1 MIDLLLIIIAGLGVG
16 ILTGLLPALPVY
28 TGPFLLY
35 QFHHGMSLEQLLV
48 FWMTVYVGSQF
59 FGSIATITT
68 KIPGEESSLIYINDL
83 DKYTLAEKNLLL
95 FDTALGSYIAAV
107 IATVL
112 LWIIASYASI
122 ANLSF
127 LYSIKT
133 QALIYGTIIISF
145 IFINKK
151 VWYWSL
157 LTILFGLSIAPHNN
171 YALPPAWYSFQEIFE
186 GYTFYLIILGT
197 MIIPTV
203 FDYSVKLGEV
213 DKVYQAKHGRK
224 FDWFASIKSSMLGF
238 FAGLIPGPSAS
249 VGAIAAY
256 KLVGKSTD
264 GKIIA
269 AETANNSAVIASTIP
284 FLILALPINQNSII
298 MSGIMDLQGIDVL
311 ESLFESS
318 TVFES
323 LSVIDV
329 SVLAVLLSVTI
340 YYLLSTTLINFYVKL
355 IVILHERI
363 KIVLVLILSGLIA
376 LDIQNAEI
384 TIPHYFVLLGFF
396 TLLGYAMKRLKVSPL
411 PMMFTILLG
420 DKLVWSGVQLIK
432 LYS

>member
-1 MIDLLLIIIAGLGVG
+1 MIELLMIIAAGLAVG

-35 QFHHGMSLEQLLV
+35 QFHHGMTLEQLLV

-95 FDTALGSYIAAV
+95 YDTALGSYIAAV

-112 LWIIASYASI
+112 LWVIASYASI

-127 LYSIKT
+127 LYSVKT
-133 QALIYGTIIISF
+133 QVVIYGSIIFSF
-145 IFINKK
+145 IFMDRK

-157 LTILFGLSIAPHNN
+157 LTIIFGLTIAPHNN
-171 YALPPAWYSFQEIFE
+171 YALPLAWYSFQQLFE

-197 MIIPTV
+197 MIIPSL
-203 FDYSVKLGEV
+203 FDYSVELGDV
-213 DKVYQAKHGRK
+213 DDVYEAKQGRK
-224 FDWFASIKSSMLGF
+224 FGWFSSLKSSILGF

-256 KLVGKSTD
+256 KLVGKDTD

-284 FLILALPINQNSII
+284 FLIMALPINQNSII
-298 MSGIMDLQGIDVL
+298 MSGIMDLHGIDVL
-311 ESLFESS
+311 EALFESS
-318 TVFES
+318 SVYES

-329 SVLAVLLSVTI
+329 SVLAVLFAASV

-355 IVILHERI
+355 IVVLHERI
-363 KIVLVLILSGLIA
+363 KLVLVMIVAGLIA

-396 TLLGYAMKRLKVSPL
+396 TVLGYAMKKLKVSAM

-432 LYS
+432 IYS

>member
-1 MIDLLLIIIAGLGVG
+1 MIIAAGLAVG

-35 QFHHGMSLEQLLV
+35 QFHEGMTLEQLLV
-48 FWMTVYVGSQF
+48 FWVTVYVGSQF

-95 FDTALGSYIAAV
+95 YDTALGSYIAAV

-112 LWIIASYASI
+112 LWLIASYASI

-127 LYSIKT
+127 MYSVKT
-133 QALIYGTIIISF
+133 QAVIYGTIILSF
-145 IFINKK
+145 VFMDRK
-151 VWYWSL
+151 VWYWSI

-171 YALPPAWYSFQEIFE
+171 YALPAGWYSFQELFE

-197 MIIPTV
+197 MIIPSL
-203 FDYSVKLGEV
+203 FDYSVELGDV
-213 DKVYQAKHGRK
+213 DNVYEAKHGRK
-224 FDWFASIKSSMLGF
+224 FGWFASIKSSVLGF
-238 FAGLIPGPSAS
+238 FAGLVPGPSAS

-256 KLVGKSTD
+256 KLVGKDTD
-264 GKIIA
+264 GKIVA

-284 FLILALPINQNSII
+284 FLIMALPINQNSII
-298 MSGIMDLQGIDVL
+298 MSGIMDLHGIDIL
-311 ESLFESS
+311 EELFESS
-318 TVFES
+318 SVFEN

-329 SVLAVLLSVTI
+329 SVLAILFAVSL

-363 KIVLVLILSGLIA
+363 KAVLVLIVAGLIA

-384 TIPHYFVLLGFF
+384 TIPHYFVLLTFF
-396 TLLGYAMKRLKVSPL
+396 TLLGYIMKRLKVSAM

-420 DKLVWSGVQLIK
+420 DKLVWSGVQLLKI
-432 LYS
+432 YS

>member
-1 MIDLLLIIIAGLGVG
+1 VIELLLIIAAGLAVG

-35 QFHHGMSLEQLLV
+35 QFHDGMTLEQLLV

-83 DKYTLAEKNLLL
+83 DEYTLAEKNLLL
-95 FDTALGSYIAAV
+95 YDTALGSYIAAV

-112 LWIIASYASI
+112 LWLIASYASI

-127 LYSIKT
+127 LYSVKT
-133 QALIYGTIIISF
+133 QAIIYGSIILSF
-145 IFINKK
+145 IFIDRK

-157 LTILFGLSIAPHNN
+157 LTIIFGLAIAPHNN
-171 YALPPAWYSFQEIFE
+171 YALPPAWYSFQELFE

-197 MIIPTV
+197 MIIPSI
-203 FDYSVKLGEV
+203 FDYSVELG
-213 DKVYQAKHGRK
+213 DIDDVYEAKHGRK
-224 FDWFASIKSSMLGF
+224 FGWFASLKSSILGF

-256 KLVGKSTD
+256 KLVGKDTD
-264 GKIIA
+264 GKIVA

-284 FLILALPINQNSII
+284 FLIMALPINQNSII
-298 MSGIMDLQGIDVL
+298 MSGIMDLHGIDVL
-311 ESLFESS
+311 EALFESS
-318 TVFES
+318 SVFEDIT
-323 LSVIDV
+323 VIDI
-329 SVLAVLLSVTI
+329 SVLAVLFAVSI

-363 KIVLVLILSGLIA
+363 KIVLVLILAGLIA

-384 TIPHYFVLLGFF
+384 TIPHYFILLGFF
-396 TLLGYAMKRLKVSPL
+396 TLLGYAMKKLKVSAM

-420 DKLVWSGVQLIK
+420 DKLVWSGVQLLK